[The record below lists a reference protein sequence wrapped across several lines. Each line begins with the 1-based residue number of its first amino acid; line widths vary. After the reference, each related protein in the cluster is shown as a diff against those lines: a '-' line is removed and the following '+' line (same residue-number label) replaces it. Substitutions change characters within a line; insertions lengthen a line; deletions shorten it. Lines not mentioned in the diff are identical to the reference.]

1 MSQVGQSL
9 YRQVTYEGLCSSSRM
24 NNVASMSLQA
34 VYEKPGA
41 TVQPEIRK
49 GNYVVSLYV
58 A

>member
-9 YRQVTYEGLCSSSRM
+9 YRQVTYEGLCSSRM